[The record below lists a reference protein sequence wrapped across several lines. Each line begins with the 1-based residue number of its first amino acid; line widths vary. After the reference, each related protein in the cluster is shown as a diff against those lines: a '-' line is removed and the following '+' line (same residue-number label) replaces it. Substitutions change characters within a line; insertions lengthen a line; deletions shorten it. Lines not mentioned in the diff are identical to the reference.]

1 LSRTKHRPNKLNILF
16 SRGADI
22 INDLVSKKI
31 QTDRLREESILQKVR
46 NSLERI
52 RQRQKA
58 ITDIT
63 QPREHYEAIRSGD
76 YYMFD
81 EQMDMDDDLKTMYDA
96 SQASSKDFIDG
107 VSGEDHE
114 AESDQEEVNAVI
126 HYSKILLEH
135 FIEFLD
141 RYSHDYR
148 QVSKILT
155 KEKFYLR
162 FEHVDSQ
169 KYRKVLLV

>member
-1 LSRTKHRPNKLNILF
+1 VIILF
-16 SRGADI
+16 FVFGRGADVLNELI
-22 INDLVSKKI
+22 TEQIK
-31 QTDRLREESILQKVR
+31 TDRIREDSILQKVR

-63 QPREHYEAIRSGD
+63 QPKEHYEAIRSGD

-81 EQMDMDDDLKTMYDA
+81 EQMDMDEDLKTMYDA
-96 SQASSKDFIDG
+96 SHTSDKDFIDG
-107 VSGEDHE
+107 STNGELENENCEEKTSFVKKYLNITVEFFIKFFDH
-114 AESDQEEVNAVI
+114 
-126 HYSKILLEH
+126 
-135 FIEFLD
+135 
-141 RYSHDYR
+141 YSHDYR

-162 FEHVDSQ
+162 YIF
-169 KYRKVLLV
+169 